1 MKQVVKKILYI
12 IFVGHAHVRDF
23 GSKDLIISPKKN
35 TMERIKLML
44 VDSTCESYYNYF

>member
-1 MKQVVKKILYI
+1 MFEIL
-12 IFVGHAHVRDF
+12 

-35 TMERIKLML
+35 TMEIINLML